1 MQCFQSVL
9 SLLPNQIASEMSQIV
24 LERHIFPEEIRIRR
38 GQPICIRAAGE
49 EFYLSSCACAKD
61 ISHVMLTAT
70 NGSFHSSQETI
81 KQGYL
86 PLKYGARLGFCGEAA
101 NNQGEIRNIRNIS
114 SICIRIAHEI
124 WGCADGIYSV
134 ITSPRFQ
141 NTIIIAPPGTGKTT
155 FLRELIRLLSVNGY
169 YIGVVDERGEI
180 AGTYQGK
187 AAFDLGPRSDVSV
200 GIPKL
205 QSAMMMLK
213 SMAPDVL
220 AMDEITAA
228 QDTPAIM
235 EAIGCGV
242 GLLTTMHGRSLDD
255 LKKPSFSRILEEK
268 TFVYAVFIEN
278 NGSGRNYYVERL
290 NE

>member
-9 SLLPNQIASEMSQIV
+9 SLFPKQIADEINQIV
-24 LERHIFPEEIRIRR
+24 WERHIFPEEIRIRR
-38 GQPICIRAAGE
+38 GRPVCIRAARE
-49 EFYLSSCACAKD
+49 EFYLSGCICAED
-61 ISHVMLTAT
+61 IAYVILTAT

-86 PLKYGARLGFCGEAA
+86 PLKHGARLGFCGEAA
-101 NNQGEIRNIRNIS
+101 NSYGEIRNIRNIS

-124 WGCADGIYSV
+124 PGCADEVYPV
-134 ITSPRFQ
+134 IAAPRFQ
-141 NTIIIAPPGTGKTT
+141 NTIIVAPPGIGKTT
-155 FLRELIRLLSVNGY
+155 FLRELIRLLSVNGH

-180 AGTYQGK
+180 AGMYQGK
-187 AAFDLGPRSDVSV
+187 AEFDLGPRSDVSV
-200 GIPKL
+200 GIPKPR
-205 QSAMMMLK
+205 SAMMLLK

-242 GLLTTMHGRSLDD
+242 GLLTTMHGRSLAD
-255 LKKPSFSRILEEK
+255 LKKPSFSKILEERA
-268 TFVYAVFIEN
+268 FEYAVFIEN
-278 NGSGRNYYVERL
+278 GGNGRTYHVERL